1 MEERGASLLGAP
13 RWPWVGAAVVVTPV
27 GVGICFH
34 KVTVHRLGFH
44 SSLSLFCLTLSK
56 TMKMFLTHCCIGE

>member
-13 RWPWVGAAVVVTPV
+13 RWPWVGAAVVVTPA

-44 SSLSLFCLTLSK
+44 SS
-56 TMKMFLTHCCIGE
+56 